1 MLALLAQAPTNFPS
15 GPEGLERYLSA
26 FYLMFGLG
34 FLIAAMGHLFKSRTM
49 VISGIGLIFIGTGLF
64 VVAIGS
70 YD

>member
-1 MLALLAQAPTNFPS
+1 MLALLAQAPTDFPS
-15 GPEGLERYLSA
+15 GPEDLERYLSA

-49 VISGIGLIFIGTGLF
+49 QIAGIVLVFLGTGLF

-70 YD
+70 FD